1 MQAVAH
7 THLERIYDVP
17 GFFGPLDAALFTRV
31 FEAQDDAGVA
41 GDVLEI
47 GPWYGRSAV
56 LLGYLKGEREVLHV
70 CDLFE
75 DTPPTKAGR
84 MELAAFQGQMPTRAD
99 FEAWFLELS
108 P

>member
-1 MQAVAH
+1 MQPVAH

-17 GFFGPLDAALFTRV
+17 GFFGPLDAALFTRF

-56 LLGYLKGEREVLHV
+56 FSG
-70 CDLFE
+70 
-75 DTPPTKAGR
+75 T
-84 MELAAFQGQMPTRAD
+84 
-99 FEAWFLELS
+99 
-108 P
+108 